1 MKMKKLSAH
10 FYVAEQFTT
19 IDIEAASVHG
29 IKTVINNR
37 PDDEAEGQPK
47 SADLEKAAKDLG
59 LHFVHI
65 PISAKAITDQNI
77 DDFHSTCREVQGPIL
92 AFCRTGQRSTILWAL
107 GEVKVSP
114 VETVLAVASEAG
126 YDLSRVRER
135 LTIHS
140 NPGKRS
146 VRNR

>member
-10 FYVAEQFTT
+10 FYVAEQFTI

-59 LHFVHI
+59 LHYVHI
-65 PISAKAITDQNI
+65 PVHAKTITDQNI
-77 DDFHSTCREVQGPIL
+77 GDFQNTCREVQGPIL
-92 AFCRTGQRSTILWAL
+92 AFCRSGMRSTCLWAL
-107 GEVKVSP
+107 QEVKSSP
-114 VETVLAVASEAG
+114 VDAVLAVASEAG
-126 YDLSRVRER
+126 YDLSRMRER

-146 VRNR
+146 VRNK